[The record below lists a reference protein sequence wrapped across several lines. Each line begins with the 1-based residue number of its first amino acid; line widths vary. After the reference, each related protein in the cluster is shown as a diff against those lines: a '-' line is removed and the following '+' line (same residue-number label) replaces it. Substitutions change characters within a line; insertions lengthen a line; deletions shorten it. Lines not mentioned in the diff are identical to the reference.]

1 MPPPADARLRTR
13 DAVAL
18 GLLHGPAEL
27 LPISSSAHVAL
38 VPWLLHWPY
47 DALEADQRKA
57 FEVALHAGTVAA
69 LLVGL
74 RAEVA
79 AELRALDL
87 GGVRRLAISTF
98 APALAGLAFERP
110 IEQRLGGPRS
120 IAAGLAA
127 GAVAMAAADV
137 AGAVKQRRA
146 DAAVPQRR
154 RLANAATR
162 RPHPD
167 GAGGQPRRRADAT
180 DLDALL
186 LGLAQACALWPGVS
200 RTGATLTV
208 ARARGFARRDASV
221 LARHAALPVIAGGSL
236 LKAAR
241 LLRSGLP
248 PGARRG
254 FAAGIAASFAATL
267 ASIRLVAA
275 LERDRSLLPYAAYR
289 IALAALVLRRL
300 RTTGR

>member
-1 MPPPADARLRTR
+1 M
-13 DAVAL
+13 
-18 GLLHGPAEL
+18 
-27 LPISSSAHVAL
+27 
-38 VPWLLHWPY
+38 
-47 DALEADQRKA
+47 
-57 FEVALHAGTVAA
+57 
-69 LLVGL
+69 
-74 RAEVA
+74 
-79 AELRALDL
+79 
-87 GGVRRLAISTF
+87 
-98 APALAGLAFERP
+98 
-110 IEQRLGGPRS
+110 GGPRS

-146 DAAVPQRR
+146 DAAGAQRR
-154 RLANAATR
+154 RLANAAR
-162 RPHPD
+162 WRPHAD
-167 GAGGQPRRRADAT
+167 GAGGQPRRLEDAT
-180 DLDALL
+180 DADALA
-186 LGLAQACALWPGVS
+186 LGIAQACALWPGVS

-241 LLRSGLP
+241 LMRSGLP
-248 PGARRG
+248 PGAARG

-289 IALAALVLRRL
+289 IALAALVQHRL
-300 RTTGR
+300 RGARSGGAGTSAEIPPASHVSPPRTAAQ